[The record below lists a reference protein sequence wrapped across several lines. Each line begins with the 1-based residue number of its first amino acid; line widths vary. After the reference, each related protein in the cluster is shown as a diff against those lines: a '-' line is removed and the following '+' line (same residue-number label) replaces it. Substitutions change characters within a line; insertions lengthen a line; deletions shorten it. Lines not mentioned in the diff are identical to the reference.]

1 MKKISICYDKTKNND
16 DFLKDLIS
24 ELKKQNTFYIIDFI
38 FLEETEKE
46 VKYTA
51 NVVLMNKRNRWKCTR
66 ICNKAVKAKNKKEL
80 KKRLENG

>member
-1 MKKISICYDKTKNND
+1 VKKISMCYDKDDKNKN
-16 DFLKDLIS
+16 FLKDLIS

-66 ICNKAVKAKNKKEL
+66 IGNKAVKAKNKKEL